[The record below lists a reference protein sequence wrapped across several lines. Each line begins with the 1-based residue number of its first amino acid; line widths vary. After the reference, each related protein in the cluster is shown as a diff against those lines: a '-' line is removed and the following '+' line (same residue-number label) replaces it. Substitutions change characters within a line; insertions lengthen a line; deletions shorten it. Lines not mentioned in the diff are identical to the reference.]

1 MRSGALVAH
10 LPELDVKGILQV
22 LTAHGVD
29 FVVIGGVAAILHGS
43 ASLTQ
48 DVDICFAQD
57 GGNLDAL
64 GGALSELRASLRGVE
79 DDVPLVPDART
90 LRQMQLLTLQ
100 TSAGPLDLLVRP
112 DGSPPYERLR
122 RGADRVDVG
131 GFAVLVASLDDLIAM
146 KRAVG
151 RDKDLL
157 AIEELETI
165 RDLRARGIGRSS

>member
-1 MRSGALVAH
+1 MAH

-43 ASLTQ
+43 ATLTQ

-57 GGNLDAL
+57 EANLDAL
-64 GGALSELRASLRGVE
+64 AGALSELRASLRGVE
-79 DDVPLVPDART
+79 EEVPFVPDAQT
-90 LRQMQLLTLQ
+90 LRQIQLLTLQ
-100 TSAGPLDLLVRP
+100 TSAGPLDLLARP

-122 RGADRVDVG
+122 RGADRLDVG

-151 RDKDLL
+151 RDRDLL
-157 AIEELETI
+157 AVEELETI
-165 RDLRARGIGRSS
+165 RDLRARGIGPE